1 MRFVKLG
8 GRYINPE
15 RVSCV
20 EDMMTLDE
28 PDMTKIHFDGNYIIV
43 AVPVKEVI
51 AKLIGD

>member
-15 RVSCV
+15 QVTFV
-20 EDMMTLDE
+20 EDIVSLDE
-28 PDMTKIHFDGNYIIV
+28 PDMTKIHFGGNSIIV
-43 AVPVKEVI
+43 AVSVKEVI